1 MVAQRLR
8 GDGHKQVLILTADAG
23 SGHRSAAQAIQAALQ
38 ERYAD
43 RCLTAVINPMRMA
56 GSPPFLQA
64 VAEDHFDDLVQKDP
78 ALYELSYRMS
88 DSITTAAIIDQVLSV
103 LLYDTLKGIV
113 DQYRPDAI
121 VCTYPLFLEPL
132 NFVFDRAGRSFPL
145 ISVIT
150 DLVTVHTLWFNP
162 RVHLCLVPTRQAR
175 KKALRNGVPADRIH
189 VTGMPV
195 HPCFSAETRSQKEI
209 RAQLGWLPDVPTAL
223 IVGGTRV
230 AKAPEIARLID
241 RAGLK
246 IQQAIVAGGD
256 EAVYARLSAE
266 SWRGPTH
273 IYGFASNMPALI
285 RASDVVITKAGGL
298 IVSET
303 LACERPL
310 IFCSAIPGQETG
322 NVQYVTSAG
331 AGDWAPSPAQVLASL
346 VRWLAR
352 GGEMLAERTA
362 HAARLGHP
370 YAVYQVAELVWDMA
384 NSEPLP
390 IHVEPNLR
398 AAALFPLK
406 AGVQVSRMLDKFE
419 QDVRGLTDTE
429 MARLA
434 MWCVNQIER
443 PSDLERVNRALRER
457 MDRLVSG

>member
-1 MVAQRLR
+1 
-8 GDGHKQVLILTADAG
+8 
-23 SGHRSAAQAIQAALQ
+23 
-38 ERYAD
+38 
-43 RCLTAVINPMRMA
+43 MRIA
-56 GSPPFLQA
+56 GSPSFLQA
-64 VAEDHFDDLVQKDP
+64 MAEDHFDDLVQKDP

-88 DSITTAAIIDQVLSV
+88 DSITTAAIVDQVISV
-103 LLYDTLKGIV
+103 LLHDTLKGIV

-189 VTGMPV
+189 VTGLPV
-195 HPCFSAETRSQKEI
+195 HPRFSAETRSQADI
-209 RAQLGWLPDVPTAL
+209 RAQLGWLPDVLTAL
-223 IVGGTRV
+223 IVGGTRL
-230 AKAPEIARLID
+230 AKVPEISRLID

-246 IQQAIVAGGD
+246 IQQAIVTGGD
-256 EAVYARLSAE
+256 EALHARLLAE
-266 SWRGPTH
+266 QWRGPTH
-273 IYGFASNMPALI
+273 VYGFASNMPALI
-285 RASDVVITKAGGL
+285 RASDLVITKGGGL

-303 LACERPL
+303 LACERPI

-322 NVQYVTSAG
+322 NVQHVTSAG
-331 AGDWAPSPAQVLASL
+331 AGDWAPSPSQVLACL
-346 VRWLAR
+346 VRWLAN
-352 GGEMLAERTA
+352 GGDVLAERTA

-370 YAVYQVAELVWDMA
+370 HAVYQVAELIWDMA
-384 NSEPLP
+384 NSDPVA
-390 IHVEPNLR
+390 IHAEPNLR

-406 AGVQVSRMLDKFE
+406 AGVQVTRMLDRF
-419 QDVRGLTDTE
+419 DSDLRGLTDNE

-443 PSDLERVNRALRER
+443 PSDLERVSRALRER
-457 MDRLVSG
+457 MNRLAPG